1 MATAHE
7 ALGYRAPGLFTSL
20 RTDWATPRHLFGLL
34 DRQFGFTL
42 DVCATASNL
51 PRQGIEYFDPELT
64 DALTRTWVPLAAGA
78 VWCNPPY
85 GRLIGLWVAK
95 AFQESRWVTV
105 VMLLPARTDTSWWHE
120 FCMRG
125 EILFLR
131 GRLCFDE
138 NPRKRAPFPS
148 AIVVFTPPKSLSD
161 RHGCG
166 DLRLRA
172 DR

>member
-1 MATAHE
+1 MAIAHA

-20 RTDWATPRHLFGLL
+20 RTDWATPRQLFAML
-34 DRQFGFTL
+34 DEKFRFAL
-42 DVCATASNL
+42 DVCATAGNL
-51 PRQGIEYFDPELT
+51 PREGIAFYDPYRC
-64 DALTRTWVPLAAGA
+64 DALAAPWVPGRDGA

-85 GRLIGLWVAK
+85 GRQIGKWVRKGFEEA
-95 AFQESRWVTV
+95 RCGVVV

-120 FCMRG
+120 YCMRG

-148 AIVVFTPPKSLSD
+148 AIVVF
-161 RHGCG
+161 R
-166 DLRLRA
+166 
-172 DR
+172 

>member
-1 MATAHE
+1 MHVDASVHE

-20 RTDWATPRHLFGLL
+20 RTDWATPRQLFKML
-34 DRQFGFTL
+34 DKQFGFTL
-42 DVCATASNL
+42 DACATSSNL
-51 PRQGIEYFDPELT
+51 PREGIECFDPALT
-64 DALTRTWVPLAAGA
+64 DALRRHWIPLLPGA

-85 GRLIGLWVAK
+85 GRCIGEWVEK
-95 AFQESRWVTV
+95 AFRESRWGTV

-120 FCMRG
+120 YCMRG

-148 AIVVFTPPKSLSD
+148 AIVVFKP
-161 RHGCG
+161 
-166 DLRLRA
+166 A
-172 DR
+172 FE